1 MFSERALPI
10 LIHLQLCEG
19 INSVVQTDQQMQN
32 LHNFDL
38 QKLAQL
44 QLYVKQCETE
54 KPTLPQFKS
63 VLVNYLKSLNET
75 GEGSAPFHLG
85 KDLHY
90 WPNMPNKK
98 VDFKQENLRVW
109 NERNVKH
116 KQTTSKFM
124 DTFDEK
130 INTICKK

>member
-1 MFSERALPI
+1 
-10 LIHLQLCEG
+10 
-19 INSVVQTDQQMQN
+19 
-32 LHNFDL
+32 
-38 QKLAQL
+38 
-44 QLYVKQCETE
+44 
-54 KPTLPQFKS
+54 
-63 VLVNYLKSLNET
+63 LNET

-130 INTICKK
+130 INTICKKQLEQLEMKLNDERLKKEEMEAMNSPISAERKKTFYEKPSQPPAT